1 MIAILV
7 WTFVAPLFVVADG
20 WLAERLPWR
29 VDLAAVFVMVAALDL
44 RSRSLPP
51 VILVLALAR
60 SVLCGGGVAAQFL
73 ALALPIAIAR
83 PLRVVFDEHAW
94 VLRAFLAPALVTVVP
109 RALSVFAGIS
119 GHAVATPSVEFVDLI
134 VAVAT
139 LPPMAWLLARLPPL
153 SVLSL
158 RRRRRRSG

>member
-1 MIAILV
+1 MFV
-7 WTFVAPLFVVADG
+7 WIFVAPLLVVADG

-29 VDLAAVFVMVAALDL
+29 IDLAAVFVMVAALEL
-44 RSRSLPP
+44 RSRSLPM
-51 VILVLALAR
+51 VVLALAFAR

-73 ALALPIAIAR
+73 ALALPVALAR

-94 VLRAFLAPALVTVVP
+94 VLRAFLAPALVAVVP
-109 RALSVFAGIS
+109 RALEIFAGIS
-119 GHAVATPSVEFVDLI
+119 GHAVATPRVEFVDLI
-134 VAVAT
+134 VAVVT